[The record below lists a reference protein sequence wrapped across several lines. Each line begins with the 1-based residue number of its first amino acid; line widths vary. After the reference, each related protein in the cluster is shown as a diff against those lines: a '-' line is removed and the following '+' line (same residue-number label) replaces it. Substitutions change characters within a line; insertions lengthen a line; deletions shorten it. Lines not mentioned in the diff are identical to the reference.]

1 MESSLLSS
9 ITSSITAGGM
19 KIFTAE
25 GVATHS
31 QCAAMS
37 YVSIR
42 HTGLVVHAMPKIEF
56 PMDLVAG
63 FGFDYAQLSFSVDFL
78 GCYVDSFTQT
88 IEWNEVDCNIDTI
101 FHKMDWNQR
110 PSLYG
115 KMQAD
120 GSVEWHV
127 QGTGVISSI
136 ENRRVTNE
144 AVNAIVK
151 AMSKNDRMAFLRAIF
166 DQVRDYIEV
175 PSANQSA

>member
-9 ITSSITAGGM
+9 ITSSITASGM
-19 KIFTAE
+19 KMFTVE

-56 PMDLVAG
+56 PIDLVPG
-63 FGFDYAQLSFSVDFL
+63 FGFDYAQLSFNVDFL

-88 IEWNEVDCNIDTI
+88 IEWSEVDCNINTI
-101 FHKMDWNQR
+101 FHKMDWDHR

-115 KMQAD
+115 KIQAD
-120 GSVEWHV
+120 GSVEWNV

-144 AVNAIVK
+144 AVTAIVK
-151 AMSKNDRMAFLRAIF
+151 AMSKKDRMAFLRAIF
-166 DQVRDYIEV
+166 DEVRDYV
-175 PSANQSA
+175 DTPLV